1 VTRPESEPESAPGSS
16 PEIGREPD
24 RPRLPAQARLAAIVK
39 RLNVTGSVTVAEVVR
54 DFGVSDMTARRD
66 LSELERGGLLERVHG
81 GAVLPSPPHPAPA
94 VDAVEPSFGARA
106 LRNASAKERI
116 AREAARIVM
125 RHRTIAMDVGT
136 TTQLVAQNLDGLAR
150 ARIFTNSL
158 RIADALSQSPN
169 EIYMPGGR
177 VRPDEMSIM
186 GPMAV
191 EQFGKLFFDIA
202 VIGISGL
209 TTGGLF
215 DFSLEDAE
223 LKRVYIERSGLSL
236 VLCDSSKFQRM
247 SLVRICDLGAV
258 DMVLTDADPPAP
270 VATALAAAGVEL
282 RVAG

>member
-1 VTRPESEPESAPGSS
+1 
-16 PEIGREPD
+16 
-24 RPRLPAQARLAAIVK
+24 
-39 RLNVTGSVTVAEVVR
+39 VAEVVR